1 MSLKNNLRIILA
13 SKSKSLKTLKGSKN
27 QAFLVKRVCSVN
39 DYDDYDDLDEK
50 KSGPTF
56 KPSSSI
62 CSPLPLSKQN
72 NEIQHLTPQDCDH

>member
-1 MSLKNNLRIILA
+1 MSLKNNLRIILV

-50 KSGPTF
+50 
-56 KPSSSI
+56 
-62 CSPLPLSKQN
+62 
-72 NEIQHLTPQDCDH
+72 